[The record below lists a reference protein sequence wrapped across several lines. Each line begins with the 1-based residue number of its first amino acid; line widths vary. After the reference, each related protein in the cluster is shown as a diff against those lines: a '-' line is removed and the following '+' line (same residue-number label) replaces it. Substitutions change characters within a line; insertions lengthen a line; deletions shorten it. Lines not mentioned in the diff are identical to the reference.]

1 MINQDYIENIYNTL
15 KNYKI
20 EGKNADYIPEL
31 SKVDE
36 KLYSISIY
44 TIDGK
49 TYNFGDY
56 NNKFAI
62 ESCSKVF
69 TLSLAL
75 EKYGVSYLKKMIGEK
90 KSKDSFN
97 SICSADRIKNHTINS
112 FDNGGAIATTSL
124 LYQPDKEKFTNLII
138 DNMSD
143 FACQSLSVS
152 NKIYNSEI
160 NNSNHNL
167 AIAHLLKSYNKFYGD
182 IDDSI
187 DVYTKQCS
195 VMVSTQEVALMA
207 ATLANNGINPKSK
220 KRLVKPEN
228 VKYILKHMA
237 LNGIYND
244 NYSWLKKSGVYVKS
258 GVGGIILLVIPGVM
272 GIGIASPPLN
282 KYGNSVKGIQ
292 TAKKIS
298 LIYTKHKSTKNRKNI
313 KNIKNK
319 KEKKNVTKRNH
330 NKSQKSK

>member
-1 MINQDYIENIYNTL
+1 MMNQEYIENIYNTI

-36 KLYSISIY
+36 KLYAISIY

-49 TYNFGDY
+49 IYNFGDY
-56 NNKFAI
+56 NHKFAI

-69 TLSLAL
+69 TLALAL
-75 EKYGVSYLKKMIGEK
+75 EKYGTSYLKKMIGEK

-124 LYQPDKEKFTNLII
+124 LYNDDKEKFTNLII
-138 DNMSD
+138 DNMSN
-143 FACQSLSVS
+143 FACQSLSVN
-152 NKIYNSEI
+152 NKIYNSESS
-160 NNSNHNL
+160 NSDHNL
-167 AIAHLLKSYNKFYGD
+167 AIVHLLKSYNKFYGD
-182 IDDSI
+182 IDSCL

-195 VMVSTQEVALMA
+195 VMVRTQDVALMA

-244 NYSWLKKSGVYVKS
+244 NYNWLKKSGVYVKS
-258 GVGGIILLVIPGVM
+258 GVGGIILLIIPGVM

-282 KYGNSVKGIQ
+282 KFGNSVKGIQ
-292 TAKKIS
+292 TAKQIS
-298 LIYTKHKSTKNRKNI
+298 LIHKKHNLTKNR
-313 KNIKNK
+313 

-330 NKSQKSK
+330 NKTQKI

>member
-1 MINQDYIENIYNTL
+1 MINQEYIENIYNKI
-15 KNYKI
+15 KNNKI

-36 KLYSISIY
+36 KLYALSIY
-44 TIDGK
+44 TVDGQ
-49 TYNFGDY
+49 TYNYGDY
-56 NNKFAI
+56 NHKFAF

-69 TLSLAL
+69 TLALAL
-75 EKYGVSYLKKMIGEK
+75 EKYGTEYLKKKIGEK
-90 KSKDSFN
+90 KSSGSFN

-124 LYQPDKEKFTNLII
+124 LYQHDKQKFTNSII

-143 FACQSLSVS
+143 FACQKLIIN
-152 NKIYNSEI
+152 NKVFNSEI
-160 NNSNHNL
+160 SNSDHNL

-182 IDDSI
+182 IDTCL

-195 VMVSTQEVALMA
+195 VMVNTQDVALMA

-244 NYSWLKKSGVYVKS
+244 NYSWLKNSGVYVKS

-282 KYGNSVKGIQ
+282 KYGNSAKGIQ
-292 TAKKIS
+292 TSKKIS
-298 LIYTKHKSTKNRKNI
+298 LLYKKNKFTKNRK
-313 KNIKNK
+313 
-319 KEKKNVTKRNH
+319 ERKNVTKRH
-330 NKSQKSK
+330 NKS

>member
-1 MINQDYIENIYNTL
+1 MINEEYIENIYNKI

-36 KLYSISIY
+36 KLYAISIY
-44 TIDGK
+44 TVDGE

-56 NNKFAI
+56 NHEFAI
-62 ESCSKVF
+62 ESVSKVF
-69 TLSLAL
+69 TLALAL
-75 EKYGVSYLKKMIGEK
+75 DKYGTSYLKKMIGEK
-90 KSKDSFN
+90 KSSGSFN

-124 LYQPDKEKFTNLII
+124 LYQPDKQKFTNLII

-143 FACQSLSVS
+143 FACKKLSLN
-152 NKIYNSEI
+152 NKVFNSEI
-160 NNSNHNL
+160 SNSNHNL

-182 IDDSI
+182 IDTCL

-195 VMVSTQEVALMA
+195 LMVNTQDVALMA

-282 KYGNSVKGIQ
+282 KYGNSTKGIQ

-298 LIYTKHKSTKNRKNI
+298 LLYKKNKSLKNKKNRKNI
-313 KNIKNK
+313 
-319 KEKKNVTKRNH
+319 TKR
-330 NKSQKSK
+330 KP

>member
-1 MINQDYIENIYNTL
+1 MINEEYIENIYNKI

-36 KLYSISIY
+36 KLYAISIY
-44 TIDGK
+44 TVDGE

-56 NNKFAI
+56 NHEFAI
-62 ESCSKVF
+62 ESVSKVF
-69 TLSLAL
+69 TLALAL
-75 EKYGVSYLKKMIGEK
+75 DKYGKSYLKKMIGEK
-90 KSKDSFN
+90 KSSGSFN

-124 LYQPDKEKFTNLII
+124 LYQPDKQKFTNLII

-143 FACQSLSVS
+143 FACKKLSLN
-152 NKIYNSEI
+152 NKVFNSEI
-160 NNSNHNL
+160 SNSNHNL

-182 IDDSI
+182 IDTCL

-195 VMVSTQEVALMA
+195 LMVNTQDVALMA

-282 KYGNSVKGIQ
+282 KYGNSTKGIQ

-298 LIYTKHKSTKNRKNI
+298 LLYKKNKSLKNKKNRKNI
-313 KNIKNK
+313 
-319 KEKKNVTKRNH
+319 TKR
-330 NKSQKSK
+330 KP

>member
-1 MINQDYIENIYNTL
+1 MINQQYIENIYNKI
-15 KNYKI
+15 KNQKI

-36 KLYSISIY
+36 KLYALSIY
-44 TIDGK
+44 TVDGQI
-49 TYNFGDY
+49 YNYGDY
-56 NNKFAI
+56 NNKFAF

-69 TLSLAL
+69 TLALAL
-75 EKYGVSYLKKMIGEK
+75 EKYGTSYLKKKIGEK
-90 KSKDSFN
+90 KSGGSFN

-124 LYQPDKEKFTNLII
+124 LYQPDKQKFINLII

-143 FACQSLSVS
+143 FACKKLSIN
-152 NKIYNSEI
+152 NKVYNSEI
-160 NNSNHNL
+160 SNSDHNL

-182 IDDSI
+182 IDTCV

-195 VMVSTQEVALMA
+195 VMVSTEDVALMG

-244 NYSWLKKSGVYVKS
+244 NYNWLKKSGVYVKS
-258 GVGGIILLVIPGVM
+258 GVGGIILLIIPGVM

-282 KYGNSVKGIQ
+282 KFGNSVKGIQ
-292 TAKKIS
+292 TAKQIS
-298 LIYTKHKSTKNRKNI
+298 LIHKKHNLTKNR
-313 KNIKNK
+313 

-330 NKSQKSK
+330 NKTQKI

>member
-1 MINQDYIENIYNTL
+1 MINQEYIENIYNKI

-31 SKVDE
+31 SKVNE
-36 KLYSISIY
+36 KLYAISIY
-44 TIDGK
+44 TVDGE

-56 NNKFAI
+56 NHEFAI
-62 ESCSKVF
+62 ESVSKLF
-69 TLSLAL
+69 TLALAL
-75 EKYGVSYLKKMIGEK
+75 EKYGTSYLKKMIGEK
-90 KSKDSFN
+90 KSRGSFN

-143 FACQSLSVS
+143 FASKKLTIN
-152 NKIYNSEI
+152 NKIFNSEI

-167 AIAHLLKSYNKFYGD
+167 AIAYLLKSYNKFYGD
-182 IDDSI
+182 IDTCL

-195 VMVSTQEVALMA
+195 VMVNTQDVALMA

-220 KRLVKPEN
+220 KRVVKPEN

-244 NYSWLKKSGVYVKS
+244 NYSWLKNSGVYVKS

-272 GIGIASPPLN
+272 GIGIVSPPLN
-282 KYGNSVKGIQ
+282 NYGNSTKGIQ

-298 LIYTKHKSTKNRKNI
+298 LLYKKNKSLKNRKNR
-313 KNIKNK
+313 
-319 KEKKNVTKRNH
+319 KNVTKR
-330 NKSQKSK
+330 KS

>member
-1 MINQDYIENIYNTL
+1 MINQEYIENIYNKI
-15 KNYKI
+15 KNDKI

-36 KLYSISIY
+36 KLYALSIY
-44 TIDGK
+44 TVDGE

-56 NNKFAI
+56 NHKFAI

-69 TLSLAL
+69 TLALAL
-75 EKYGVSYLKKMIGEK
+75 EKYGTSYLKKNIGET
-90 KSKDSFN
+90 KSNGSFN
-97 SICSADRIKNHTINS
+97 SICSVDRIKNHTINS

-124 LYQPDKEKFTNLII
+124 LYQPNKQKFTNLII
-138 DNMSD
+138 DNMSN
-143 FACQSLSVS
+143 FACQKLNVN

-160 NNSNHNL
+160 SNSEHNL
-167 AIAHLLKSYNKFYGD
+167 AIAHLLKSYNKFYGN
-182 IDDSI
+182 IDDCLE
-187 DVYTKQCS
+187 VYTKQCS
-195 VMVSTQEVALMA
+195 VMVDTQDVALMA

-244 NYSWLKKSGVYVKS
+244 NYSWLKKSGAYVKS

-272 GIGIASPPLN
+272 GVGIASPPLN
-282 KYGNSVKGIQ
+282 KFGNSSKGIQ
-292 TAKKIS
+292 TSKKLS
-298 LIYTKHKSTKNRKNI
+298 LLYKKHKSIKTI
-313 KNIKNK
+313 KNSKN
-319 KEKKNVTKRNH
+319 KKNVTKR
-330 NKSQKSK
+330 KS

>member
-1 MINQDYIENIYNTL
+1 MINQDYIENIYNKI
-15 KNYKI
+15 KNQKI

-36 KLYSISIY
+36 KLYALSIY
-44 TIDGK
+44 TVDGQ
-49 TYNFGDY
+49 TYNYGDY
-56 NNKFAI
+56 NHKFAF

-69 TLSLAL
+69 TLALAL
-75 EKYGVSYLKKMIGEK
+75 EKYGTSYLKKMIGEK
-90 KSKDSFN
+90 KSSGSFN

-124 LYQPDKEKFTNLII
+124 LYQPDKQKFTNSII

-143 FACQSLSVS
+143 FACQKLSIN
-152 NKIYNSEI
+152 NKVYNSEI
-160 NNSNHNL
+160 SNSNHNL
-167 AIAHLLKSYNKFYGD
+167 ALAHLLKSYNKFYGE
-182 IDDSI
+182 IDTCVE
-187 DVYTKQCS
+187 VYTKQCS
-195 VMVSTQEVALMA
+195 VMVNTQDVALMG

-220 KRLVKPEN
+220 KSLVKPEN
-228 VKYILKHMA
+228 VKYILKHMS

-282 KYGNSVKGIQ
+282 KYGNSEKGIQ

-298 LIYTKHKSTKNRKNI
+298 FLYKKHKFTQNKKERKNI
-313 KNIKNK
+313 
-319 KEKKNVTKRNH
+319 TKRNR
-330 NKSQKSK
+330 NKSKKI

>member
-1 MINQDYIENIYNTL
+1 MINQDYIENIYNTI

-20 EGKNADYIPEL
+20 EGKNTDYIPEL

-36 KLYSISIY
+36 KLYAISIY

-56 NNKFAI
+56 NHKFAI

-90 KSKDSFN
+90 KSKGSFN

-143 FACQSLSVS
+143 FASQSLSVN

-182 IDDSI
+182 IDDCI

-195 VMVSTQEVALMA
+195 VMVTTQEVALMA

-220 KRLVKPEN
+220 KKLVKPEN

-292 TAKKIS
+292 SAKKIS
-298 LIYTKHKSTKNRKNI
+298 LIYTKHKSIKNRKNI
-313 KNIKNK
+313 KNK
-319 KEKKNVTKRNH
+319 KEQKNITKRNH
-330 NKSQKSK
+330 NKSQSD

>member
-1 MINQDYIENIYNTL
+1 MNNKKYIENIYN
-15 KNYKI
+15 KIKSYKI

-36 KLYSISIY
+36 KLYAISIY
-44 TIDGK
+44 TVDGE
-49 TYNFGDY
+49 TYNYGDY
-56 NNKFAI
+56 NHKFAF

-69 TLSLAL
+69 TLALAL
-75 EKYGVSYLKKMIGEK
+75 EKYGTAYLKKKIGEK
-90 KSKDSFN
+90 KSSGSFN
-97 SICSADRIKNHTINS
+97 SICSVDRIKNHTINS

-124 LYQPDKEKFTNLII
+124 LYQPDKKKFTDLII

-143 FACQSLSVS
+143 FACKKLSVN
-152 NKIYNSEI
+152 NKVYNSEI
-160 NNSNHNL
+160 SNSEHNL

-182 IDDSI
+182 IDTCLE
-187 DVYTKQCS
+187 VYTKQCS
-195 VMVSTQEVALMA
+195 VMVSTQDVALMA

-228 VKYILKHMA
+228 VKYILNQMA

-244 NYSWLKKSGVYVKS
+244 NYSWLKNSGLYVKS

-282 KYGNSVKGIQ
+282 KFGNSAKGIQ

-298 LIYTKHKSTKNRKNI
+298 LLYKKNKSIKNRKDR
-313 KNIKNK
+313 KNI
-319 KEKKNVTKRNH
+319 TKRN
-330 NKSQKSK
+330 KS

>member
-1 MINQDYIENIYNTL
+1 MINQEYIENIYNTI

-36 KLYSISIY
+36 KLYAISIY

-56 NNKFAI
+56 NHEFAI

-69 TLSLAL
+69 TLALAL
-75 EKYGVSYLKKMIGEK
+75 EKYGTSYLKKTIGEK

-97 SICSADRIKNHTINS
+97 SICSEDRIKNHTINS

-124 LYQPDKEKFTNLII
+124 LYQPDKQKFTNLII
-138 DNMSD
+138 DNMSN
-143 FACQSLSVS
+143 FACKSLSI
-152 NKIYNSEI
+152 NNTIYNSEI
-160 NNSNHNL
+160 SNSSHNL
-167 AIAHLLKSYNKFYGD
+167 AIAYLLKSYNKFYGD
-182 IDDSI
+182 IDTCL

-195 VMVSTQEVALMA
+195 VMVRTQDVALMA

-244 NYSWLKKSGVYVKS
+244 NYNWLKKSGMYVKS
-258 GVGGIILLVIPGVM
+258 GVGGIILLVVPGVM
-272 GIGIASPPLN
+272 GIAIASPPLN

-298 LIYTKHKSTKNRKNI
+298 LIYTKHKSIKNRKN
-313 KNIKNK
+313 K
-319 KEKKNVTKRNH
+319 KERKNVTKR
-330 NKSQKSK
+330 KS